1 MPPLLLWNGRGV
13 DVIILENADDG
24 EYLRWRY
31 WEAVNAARHA
41 VSIENRTRHMRVAE
55 SYRMQ
60 SRQAGLDLP
69 ALDTFDL
76 PTLPPVRNV

>member
-1 MPPLLLWNGRGV
+1 MPPLLQWDGRGV

-41 VSIENRTRHMRVAE
+41 VSIENRTRHIRVAE
-55 SYRMQ
+55 SYRLQ

-69 ALDTFDL
+69 ALDLVDL
-76 PTLPPVRNV
+76 PELPAVRKV

>member
-1 MPPLLLWNGRGV
+1 M
-13 DVIILENADDG
+13 IILENADDG

-41 VSIENRTRHMRVAE
+41 VSIENRTRHIRVAE
-55 SYRMQ
+55 SYRLQ

-69 ALDTFDL
+69 ALDLVDL
-76 PTLPPVRNV
+76 PELPPVRKV

>member
-1 MPPLLLWNGRGV
+1 MPPLLLWDGRGV

-41 VSIENRTRHMRVAE
+41 VSIENRTRHIRVAE
-55 SYRMQ
+55 SYRLQ

-69 ALDTFDL
+69 ALDLVDL
-76 PTLPPVRNV
+76 PELPAVRKV